1 MRVLLADDHAVLRES
16 LARVLT
22 ELGFQVSGAADGRAA
37 LRLATQF
44 RPELALLDVSMPGL
58 NGIET
63 ARLMMRDHPDV
74 RICLLSMHQEDAYV
88 LGAIQ
93 AGVHGYVLK
102 NADVSELTKALGAIA
117 AGHMYFSPEIAGV
130 LSRCVQGQDRA
141 PDVLSGRE
149 REILQ
154 LIAEGNNLRAIA
166 RMLSISP
173 KTVKNHRDSIYR
185 KTSCRSTAELV
196 KAALRRGLTAA

>member
-1 MRVLLADDHAVLRES
+1 M
-16 LARVLT
+16 
-22 ELGFQVSGAADGRAA
+22 
-37 LRLATQF
+37 
-44 RPELALLDVSMPGL
+44 ALLDVSMPGL

-63 ARLMMRDHPDV
+63 ARQLMRDQPDIK
-74 RICLLSMHQEDAYV
+74 ICLLSMHDDDSYV
-88 LGAIQ
+88 IAAIQ
-93 AGVHGYVLK
+93 AGVHGYLLK
-102 NADVSELTKALGAIA
+102 NTDMAELAKALGAIA

-130 LSRCVQGQDRA
+130 LSRSVQRQDRT

-149 REILQ
+149 REVLQ

-166 RMLSISP
+166 RLLSISP

-185 KTSCRSTAELV
+185 KTSCHSTAELV